1 MKTNQKNND
10 VNEKGTDLKVNIN
23 TEKKYIVFPKD
34 FALFSL
40 GGLLFFDCCLIEILY
55 NCYMPFLR
63 HNALFENLL
72 LFLVQET
79 TFLQI
84 KLINN
89 IRRLF
94 YAILFCSRNN
104 VFAGY
109 NGYFPGFDNAKSRN
123 QGNSIR
129 KN

>member
-1 MKTNQKNND
+1 MKTNQENND

-72 LFLVQET
+72 LFLSTRDHFFTNKTDQQHQEVILCNPI
-79 TFLQI
+79 LQSQQC
-84 KLINN
+84 
-89 IRRLF
+89 
-94 YAILFCSRNN
+94 FCWL
-104 VFAGY
+104 
-109 NGYFPGFDNAKSRN
+109 
-123 QGNSIR
+123 
-129 KN
+129 